1 MICGYEQTMHA
12 PVIYP
17 PLQPG
22 PSLNHATG
30 VILNS
35 RSPFVHACAPLRT
48 FLLKFQYLSA
58 KDSVCFTILEVWR
71 AVARQNGIER
81 LPAGRQVKN

>member
-1 MICGYEQTMHA
+1 MVCGYEQTMHTSE
-12 PVIYP
+12 ILP
-17 PLQPG
+17 PLQSG

-30 VILNS
+30 VIFNS
-35 RSPFVHACAPLRT
+35 RSPFVHTCTPLRT
-48 FLLKFQYLSA
+48 FLLKFQYLFT

-81 LPAGRQVKN
+81 EKLIL